1 MPPLRE
7 NGDLARAARL
17 YFVDGLSQKEVAD
30 KMQTTRS
37 NVSRMLTAARERG
50 VVQIRILD
58 SAGRDHDLEEQLMD
72 QFGLSEALVA
82 RFEPGSH
89 PARRPVSWARPGW
102 STSSG
107 TDRRSPCPGGP
118 RCRTWCGR

>member
-17 YFVDGLSQKEVAD
+17 YFIEGLSQKEVAD

-50 VVQIRILD
+50 SCPD
-58 SAGRDHDLEEQLMD
+58 THSGH
-72 QFGLSEALVA
+72 
-82 RFEPGSH
+82 
-89 PARRPVSWARPGW
+89 RRP
-102 STSSG
+102 
-107 TDRRSPCPGGP
+107 
-118 RCRTWCGR
+118 